1 MGHSCKKSLQLIMMI
16 KLSIL
21 SILLFSLASS
31 TPLPSKEQEDQVRGL
46 LEDIIIG
53 QIQNQI
59 NNLLGITTTRGTP
72 ILDLA
77 GGILGVET
85 TTAPPQESAN
95 LIQTLLGLL
104 FPTTTPATTPTTTTP
119 TTTTPTTTPTTTT
132 DPPTTTKCGGLIG
145 GGLLC

>member
-1 MGHSCKKSLQLIMMI
+1 MGHSCKKFPQFITMI

-21 SILLFSLASS
+21 SVLLFSLASS
-31 TPLPSKEQEDQVRGL
+31 TPLPTKEQEDQARGL
-46 LEDIIIG
+46 VQDIIIG

-59 NNLLGITTTRGTP
+59 NNMLGITTTRGTP

-85 TTAPPQESAN
+85 TTVPPQESAN

-104 FPTTTPATTPTTTTP
+104 FPSITTTTTAPPTTTT
-119 TTTTPTTTPTTTT
+119 TTR
-132 DPPTTTKCGGLIG
+132 CGGLLG
-145 GGLLC
+145 

>member
-1 MGHSCKKSLQLIMMI
+1 MI

-31 TPLPSKEQEDQVRGL
+31 TPLPTKEQEEQARGL
-46 LEDIIIG
+46 LMDIMIG

-59 NNLLGITTTRGTP
+59 NDLLGIITTRGTP
-72 ILDLA
+72 ILDIA

-104 FPTTTPATTPTTTTP
+104 FPSITTTTTPPTTTT
-119 TTTTPTTTPTTTT
+119 TR
-132 DPPTTTKCGGLIG
+132 CGGLLG

>member
-1 MGHSCKKSLQLIMMI
+1 MGHSCKKSPQLIMMI

-21 SILLFSLASS
+21 SILLFSLVSS
-31 TPLPSKEQEDQVRGL
+31 TPLPTKEQEEQARGL

-77 GGILGVET
+77 GGLLGVET

-95 LIQTLLGLL
+95 LIQTLLGLI
-104 FPTTTPATTPTTTTP
+104 FPSITTTTTTTP
-119 TTTTPTTTPTTTT
+119 PTTTR
-132 DPPTTTKCGGLIG
+132 CGGLLG
-145 GGLLC
+145 G

>member
-1 MGHSCKKSLQLIMMI
+1 MGHSCKKSLQSIMMI
-16 KLSIL
+16 KLSLL

-31 TPLPSKEQEDQVRGL
+31 TPLPTKEQDEQARGL

-77 GGILGVET
+77 GGLLGVET

-104 FPTTTPATTPTTTTP
+104 FPSTTPATTPT
-119 TTTTPTTTPTTTT
+119 
-132 DPPTTTKCGGLIG
+132 PPLPPPPP
-145 GGLLC
+145 

>member
-1 MGHSCKKSLQLIMMI
+1 MGQLIMMI

-21 SILLFSLASS
+21 SILFFSLVSS
-31 TPLPSKEQEDQVRGL
+31 TPLPTKEQEEQARGL

-77 GGILGVET
+77 GGLLGVET

-95 LIQTLLGLL
+95 LIQTLLGLI
-104 FPTTTPATTPTTTTP
+104 FPSITTTTTTPPTTTT
-119 TTTTPTTTPTTTT
+119 TR
-132 DPPTTTKCGGLIG
+132 CGGLLG

>member
-1 MGHSCKKSLQLIMMI
+1 MGPQFIMMI
-16 KLSIL
+16 KLSIF

-31 TPLPSKEQEDQVRGL
+31 TPLPSKEEQARGL

-53 QIQNQI
+53 QIKNQI

-77 GGILGVET
+77 GGILGGGET
-85 TTAPPQESAN
+85 TTPPPQESGN

-104 FPTTTPATTPTTTTP
+104 FPTTTPATTTEE
-119 TTTTPTTTPTTTT
+119 
-132 DPPTTTKCGGLIG
+132 PTTTKCGGLIG

>member
-1 MGHSCKKSLQLIMMI
+1 MMI

-31 TPLPSKEQEDQVRGL
+31 TPLPTKEQEDKARGL
-46 LEDIIIG
+46 LMNIMIG

-59 NNLLGITTTRGTP
+59 NELLGITTTRGTP

-95 LIQTLLGLL
+95 LVQTLLGLL
-104 FPTTTPATTPTTTTP
+104 FPTTTPATTTTSTTP
-119 TTTTPTTTPTTTT
+119 TTTTPTTTT

>member
-1 MGHSCKKSLQLIMMI
+1 M
-16 KLSIL
+16 
-21 SILLFSLASS
+21 
-31 TPLPSKEQEDQVRGL
+31 EQEEQARGL

-77 GGILGVET
+77 GGILGGGET
-85 TTAPPQESAN
+85 TTPAPAQNAN
-95 LIQTLLGLL
+95 LIQILMGLL
-104 FPTTTPATTPTTTTP
+104 FPTTSTTTTAAPTTTTAA
-119 TTTTPTTTPTTTT
+119 
-132 DPPTTTKCGGLIG
+132 PTTTKCGGLFG

>member
-46 LEDIIIG
+46 LMDIMIG

-59 NNLLGITTTRGTP
+59 NDLLGITTTRGTP
-72 ILDLA
+72 ILDIA

-104 FPTTTPATTPTTTTP
+104 FPSITTTTTTPPTTTT
-119 TTTTPTTTPTTTT
+119 TR
-132 DPPTTTKCGGLIG
+132 CGGLLG

>member
-1 MGHSCKKSLQLIMMI
+1 MGGHSVKKSHKQMMM
-16 KLSIL
+16 KLSLI

-31 TPLPSKEQEDQVRGL
+31 NPLPNKEQEEQARGL

-77 GGILGVET
+77 GGILGGGET
-85 TTAPPQESAN
+85 TTPAPAQNAN
-95 LIQTLLGLL
+95 LIQILMDLL
-104 FPTTTPATTPTTTTP
+104 FPTTSTTTTTTDAPTTTTAAP
-119 TTTTPTTTPTTTT
+119 TTTT
-132 DPPTTTKCGGLIG
+132 
-145 GGLLC
+145 

>member
-1 MGHSCKKSLQLIMMI
+1 MGPQFIMMI
-16 KLSIL
+16 KLCIL

-31 TPLPSKEQEDQVRGL
+31 TPLPSKEKQARGL

-77 GGILGVET
+77 GGILGGGET
-85 TTAPPQESAN
+85 TTPPPQAN
-95 LIQTLLGLL
+95 VDLIGALLNLL
-104 FPTTTPATTPTTTTP
+104 FPTTTPATTTTPAPTTTTP
-119 TTTTPTTTPTTTT
+119 SA
-132 DPPTTTKCGGLIG
+132 TTTKCGGLFG
-145 GGLLC
+145 GGL

>member
-1 MGHSCKKSLQLIMMI
+1 MGHSCKKSPQSIMMI
-16 KLSIL
+16 KLSLL

-31 TPLPSKEQEDQVRGL
+31 TPLPTKEQEEQARGL

-77 GGILGVET
+77 GGLLGVET

-95 LIQTLLGLL
+95 LIQTLLGLI
-104 FPTTTPATTPTTTTP
+104 FPTATTTTTTTPPTTTTR
-119 TTTTPTTTPTTTT
+119 
-132 DPPTTTKCGGLIG
+132 CGGLLG

>member
-1 MGHSCKKSLQLIMMI
+1 MGHSCKKSPQLIMMI

-21 SILLFSLASS
+21 SILFFSLASS
-31 TPLPSKEQEDQVRGL
+31 TPLPTKEQEEQARGL

-59 NNLLGITTTRGTP
+59 NNLLGITTTRGSP

-77 GGILGVET
+77 GGLLGVET

-95 LIQTLLGLL
+95 LIQTLLGLI
-104 FPTTTPATTPTTTTP
+104 FPSITTTTTTPPTTTT
-119 TTTTPTTTPTTTT
+119 TR
-132 DPPTTTKCGGLIG
+132 CGGLLG

>member
-1 MGHSCKKSLQLIMMI
+1 MGQSCKNSPQLIMMI

-21 SILLFSLASS
+21 SVLLFSLASS
-31 TPLPSKEQEDQVRGL
+31 TPLPTKEQEDKARGL
-46 LEDIIIG
+46 LQDIIIG

-59 NNLLGITTTRGTP
+59 NNMLGITTTRGTP

-85 TTAPPQESAN
+85 TTTVPPQESTN
-95 LIQTLLGLL
+95 LIQTLLGLI
-104 FPTTTPATTPTTTTP
+104 FPSITTTTTTTTPPTTTT
-119 TTTTPTTTPTTTT
+119 TR
-132 DPPTTTKCGGLIG
+132 CGGLLG

>member
-1 MGHSCKKSLQLIMMI
+1 MMI

-21 SILLFSLASS
+21 SILFFSLVSS
-31 TPLPSKEQEDQVRGL
+31 TPLPTKEQEEQARGL

-77 GGILGVET
+77 GGLLGVET
-85 TTAPPQESAN
+85 TTAPPQER
-95 LIQTLLGLL
+95 
-104 FPTTTPATTPTTTTP
+104 
-119 TTTTPTTTPTTTT
+119 
-132 DPPTTTKCGGLIG
+132 
-145 GGLLC
+145 

>member
-1 MGHSCKKSLQLIMMI
+1 MGHSCKKSLQSIMMI
-16 KLSIL
+16 KLSLL

-31 TPLPSKEQEDQVRGL
+31 TPLPTKEQEEQARGL

-77 GGILGVET
+77 GGLLGVET

-104 FPTTTPATTPTTTTP
+104 FPSITTTTTTTTPPTTTT
-119 TTTTPTTTPTTTT
+119 TR
-132 DPPTTTKCGGLIG
+132 CGGLLG

>member
-1 MGHSCKKSLQLIMMI
+1 MMI

-31 TPLPSKEQEDQVRGL
+31 TPLPTKEQEEQARGL

-77 GGILGVET
+77 GGLLGVET
-85 TTAPPQESAN
+85 TTAPPQER
-95 LIQTLLGLL
+95 
-104 FPTTTPATTPTTTTP
+104 
-119 TTTTPTTTPTTTT
+119 
-132 DPPTTTKCGGLIG
+132 
-145 GGLLC
+145 

>member
-1 MGHSCKKSLQLIMMI
+1 MGHSCKKSPQSIMMI
-16 KLSIL
+16 KLSLL

-31 TPLPSKEQEDQVRGL
+31 TPLPTKEQEEQARGL

-77 GGILGVET
+77 GGILGGGET
-85 TTAPPQESAN
+85 TTPPPQESGN
-95 LIQTLLGLL
+95 LIGALLGLL
-104 FPTTTPATTPTTTTP
+104 FPTTTPATTTTSTTTEPPTTTTEE
-119 TTTTPTTTPTTTT
+119 
-132 DPPTTTKCGGLIG
+132 PTTTKCGGLI
-145 GGLLC
+145 

>member
-1 MGHSCKKSLQLIMMI
+1 MGQLIMMI

-31 TPLPSKEQEDQVRGL
+31 TPLPTKEQEEQARGL

-77 GGILGVET
+77 GGLLGGET

-104 FPTTTPATTPTTTTP
+104 FPTTTPATAP
-119 TTTTPTTTPTTTT
+119 PTTTT
-132 DPPTTTKCGGLIG
+132 DAPTT
-145 GGLLC
+145 

>member
-1 MGHSCKKSLQLIMMI
+1 MI

-31 TPLPSKEQEDQVRGL
+31 TPLPTKEQEEQVRGL
-46 LEDIIIG
+46 MQDIIIG

-59 NNLLGITTTRGTP
+59 QNTINNLLGITTTKGTP
-72 ILDLA
+72 ILDIA

-95 LIQTLLGLL
+95 LIQTLIGLL
-104 FPTTTPATTPTTTTP
+104 FPTTTPATTPPTTTP
-119 TTTTPTTTPTTTT
+119 TTTTPTTTT
-132 DPPTTTKCGGLIG
+132 DAPTTTKCGGLIG
-145 GGLLC
+145 GGLL

>member
-1 MGHSCKKSLQLIMMI
+1 MI

-31 TPLPSKEQEDQVRGL
+31 TPLPSKEQEEARGL

-53 QIQNQI
+53 MIQNQI

-77 GGILGVET
+77 GGILGGGET
-85 TTAPPQESAN
+85 TTPPPQESVD
-95 LIQTLLGLL
+95 LIGALLNLL
-104 FPTTTPATTPTTTTP
+104 FPTTTTSPPPTTTPTTTTP
-119 TTTTPTTTPTTTT
+119 TTTTQEPTTTT
-132 DPPTTTKCGGLIG
+132 PSGTTTKCGGLFG
-145 GGLLC
+145 GG

>member
-1 MGHSCKKSLQLIMMI
+1 MGHSVKKSPQQMMM
-16 KLSIL
+16 KLSLI

-31 TPLPSKEQEDQVRGL
+31 NPLPSKEQEEQARGL

-77 GGILGVET
+77 GGILGGGET
-85 TTAPPQESAN
+85 TTPAPADTN
-95 LIQTLLGLL
+95 LIQILMGLL
-104 FPTTTPATTPTTTTP
+104 FPTTSTAAPTTTTAA
-119 TTTTPTTTPTTTT
+119 
-132 DPPTTTKCGGLIG
+132 PTTTKCGGLFG

>member
-1 MGHSCKKSLQLIMMI
+1 MGHSCKKSPQLIMMI

-31 TPLPSKEQEDQVRGL
+31 TPLPTKEQEEQARGL

-59 NNLLGITTTRGTP
+59 NNLLGTTTRGTP

-77 GGILGVET
+77 GGLLGVET

-119 TTTTPTTTPTTTT
+119 TTTTR
-132 DPPTTTKCGGLIG
+132 CGGL
-145 GGLLC
+145 

>member
-1 MGHSCKKSLQLIMMI
+1 MI
-16 KLSIL
+16 KLSII

-31 TPLPSKEQEDQVRGL
+31 TPLPTKEQEDQARGL
-46 LEDIIIG
+46 VQDIIIG

-59 NNLLGITTTRGTP
+59 NELLGITTTRGTP
-72 ILDLA
+72 ILDIA

-95 LIQTLLGLL
+95 LIQTLFGLL
-104 FPTTTPATTPTTTTP
+104 FPTTTPATTPTPTTPTTTP
-119 TTTTPTTTPTTTT
+119 TTTTPTTTTPTTTT

-145 GGLLC
+145 GGLL

>member
-1 MGHSCKKSLQLIMMI
+1 MI

-21 SILLFSLASS
+21 PILLFSLASS
-31 TPLPSKEQEDQVRGL
+31 TPLPSKQEEARGL

-53 QIQNQI
+53 MIQNQI

-77 GGILGVET
+77 GSILVGTET
-85 TTAPPQESAN
+85 TTAPPQESGN
-95 LIQTLLGLL
+95 LIQALLGLI
-104 FPTTTPATTPTTTTP
+104 FPTTTTTAAPTTTT
-119 TTTTPTTTPTTTT
+119 TR
-132 DPPTTTKCGGLIG
+132 CGGLLG

>member
-1 MGHSCKKSLQLIMMI
+1 MI

-31 TPLPSKEQEDQVRGL
+31 TPVPSKEEQARGL

-77 GGILGVET
+77 GGLLGVET
-85 TTAPPQESAN
+85 TTAPPQESTN
-95 LIQTLLGLL
+95 LIQTLLGLI
-104 FPTTTPATTPTTTTP
+104 FPSITITTTTTTTTP
-119 TTTTPTTTPTTTT
+119 
-132 DPPTTTKCGGLIG
+132 
-145 GGLLC
+145 

>member
-1 MGHSCKKSLQLIMMI
+1 MGGHSVKKSHKQMMM
-16 KLSIL
+16 KLSLI

-31 TPLPSKEQEDQVRGL
+31 NPLPTKEQEDQARGL

-77 GGILGVET
+77 GGILGGGET
-85 TTAPPQESAN
+85 TTPAPEQN
-95 LIQTLLGLL
+95 LIQILMGLL
-104 FPTTTPATTPTTTTP
+104 FPTTTPATTSTTTDAPTTTTAAP
-119 TTTTPTTTPTTTT
+119 TTTTAA
-132 DPPTTTKCGGLIG
+132 PTTTKCGGLFG

>member
-1 MGHSCKKSLQLIMMI
+1 MGHSCKKFPQFITMI

-21 SILLFSLASS
+21 SVLLFSLASS
-31 TPLPSKEQEDQVRGL
+31 TPLPTKEQEDQARGL
-46 LEDIIIG
+46 VQDIIIG

-72 ILDLA
+72 ILDIA

-95 LIQTLLGLL
+95 LIQTLFGLL
-104 FPTTTPATTPTTTTP
+104 FPTTSPATTPTTTTP

-132 DPPTTTKCGGLIG
+132 DPPTTTKCGG
-145 GGLLC
+145 

>member
-1 MGHSCKKSLQLIMMI
+1 MGHSCKKLPQFIMMI

-31 TPLPSKEQEDQVRGL
+31 TPLPSKEEQARGL

-77 GGILGVET
+77 GGILGGGET
-85 TTAPPQESAN
+85 TTPPPQEN
-95 LIQTLLGLL
+95 VDLIGALLNLL
-104 FPTTTPATTPTTTTP
+104 FPTTTTSPTTTTTTPAPTTTTP
-119 TTTTPTTTPTTTT
+119 SATTT
-132 DPPTTTKCGGLIG
+132 
-145 GGLLC
+145 

>member
-1 MGHSCKKSLQLIMMI
+1 MGDSCKKLPQFIMMI

-21 SILLFSLASS
+21 SIILFSLASS
-31 TPLPSKEQEDQVRGL
+31 TPLPSKEEQARGL

-77 GGILGVET
+77 GGILGGGET
-85 TTAPPQESAN
+85 TTPPPQAN
-95 LIQTLLGLL
+95 VDLIGALLNLL
-104 FPTTTPATTPTTTTP
+104 FPTTTPATTTTSITTEPPTTTTEE
-119 TTTTPTTTPTTTT
+119 
-132 DPPTTTKCGGLIG
+132 PTTTKC
-145 GGLLC
+145 